1 VVDHDTGLLIWAAPG
16 REASTVHAFF
26 DQLGAERCRLLTHL
40 SADGA
45 DWIAGPAAARAPQAI
60 LCADPFHVVSWAT
73 GALDEVRR
81 EVWRTARHAGAITA
95 VRHGSRTIRVSSG
108 DARDLK
114 HARYALWKNPG
125 NLTGRQAAKLAWIE
139 KTHPRLWRAY
149 LLKEGLRVVFQ
160 LKGEEGKYA
169 LARWL
174 SWAARCRITEFTE
187 LGKVAQPGAGVRCAL
202 AQNIVTRIP
211 SGVMTSIWC
220 GRSGGS
226 GRPGAAAAGRKWQVI
241 WPGYRSRTCPLVRA
255 RWLLLVMRQLASMNS
270 SHEDGRLAIR
280 HWH

>member
-26 DQLGAERCRLLTHL
+26 DQLGEERCRLLTHL

-45 DWIAGPAAARAPQAI
+45 DWISGPAAGRAPQAI

-81 EVWRTARHAGAITA
+81 EVWRTARRAGAIET

-114 HARYALWKNPG
+114 PARYALWKNPG

-139 KTHPRLWRAY
+139 KTHPPP
-149 LLKEGLRVVFQ
+149 
-160 LKGEEGKYA
+160 
-169 LARWL
+169 LARL
-174 SWAARCRITEFTE
+174 P
-187 LGKVAQPGAGVRCAL
+187 AQ
-202 AQNIVTRIP
+202 
-211 SGVMTSIWC
+211 
-220 GRSGGS
+220 GR
-226 GRPGAAAAGRKWQVI
+226 AAGGIPAQRRRRQV
-241 WPGYRSRTCPLVRA
+241 RSSPLAV
-255 RWLLLVMRQLASMNS
+255 LGGPLP
-270 SHEDGRLAIR
+270 H
-280 HWH
+280 H